1 MEDLTLSRDGEECDA
16 GNKNGAYDSG
26 CSTECNFCGYCGDA
40 IVDDEAGETCD
51 LG

>member
-1 MEDLTLSRDGEECDA
+1 MRRLIANRDGEECDA

-26 CSTECNFCGYCGDA
+26 CSTKCQVCGYCGDG
-40 IVDDEAGETCD
+40 IVDEDAGETCD